1 MATEKYILVVS
12 LKMSDVGSFKIV
24 YTLHEV
30 FEFFKRTEFRGMET
44 YFTMNGDGKPAE
56 KLTKERTIKLFPYFE
71 ETKQYKH
78 IIEGIYS

>member
-12 LKMSDVGSFKIV
+12 LKMTDVGNFKIN

-44 YFTMNGDGKPAE
+44 YFTMNADGKPAE
-56 KLTKERTIKLFPYFE
+56 KLTRTRLIELFPYFE
-71 ETKQYKH
+71 ETAQFKH
-78 IIEGIYS
+78 IIDGEYL